1 VRHRTFSLA
10 TCAAVAL
17 AAAASCRAAAIAS
30 GGAAGPDASGDAAE
44 VSLADAGGGP
54 AGPDGGGD
62 AAEVSLA
69 DEGCGKPTA
78 ADGPAPADALAD
90 DAPVVAC
97 AKAQDC
103 LSVAQ
108 ASLSTFCCTDNACTL
123 DTPGSCCG
131 ANVQLIQASS
141 YDQSCTTDGDCLSL
155 ARLQGPRGDQHPLL
169 RPVPVGSREDP
180 RGFVRRPSRGLSTV
194 HDLLP
199 QRHVRDRRS
208 VQWRRRQGRVG
219 EAPRLL

>member
-141 YDQSCTTDGDCLSL
+141 YDRSCTTDGDCMWVVQGNACHLLDCRDPGAINIRSYARYQSDL
-155 ARLQGPRGDQHPLL
+155 AKTRAASCVAPQGDC
-169 RPVPVGSREDP
+169 
-180 RGFVRRPSRGLSTV
+180 
-194 HDLLP
+194 P
-199 QRHVRDRRS
+199 QFMTCCRS
-208 VQWRRRQGRVG
+208 GTCGIGAQCNGADARA
-219 EAPRLL
+219 E